1 MDNLFLQYMKD
12 RSGQR
17 KSADVKK
24 KEGGPAIT
32 ISREYGCH
40 GQRIG
45 QLLAERISDE
55 LKNQGVKN
63 EWRMISKEILE
74 RSASE
79 LKLTPALIEDL
90 SDYRQKSFF
99 ENLALFFSQEYYP
112 GDVKIKNT
120 IAKFLH
126 DEAEEGNVVIIGRAG
141 EAITKSIKRSFHVK
155 MEAPLNWRAE
165 VVSKEENL
173 TLSDAK
179 KRCID
184 QDKRRAS
191 FRNYFE
197 KDRPDVDFFDIRIN
211 AMSMSDE
218 EIVNLLFCFA
228 RSRGFIE

>member
-1 MDNLFLQYMKD
+1 MDNLFLQYMKE
-12 RSGQR
+12 RSGQPKNSGSR
-17 KSADVKK
+17 KKN
-24 KEGGPAIT
+24 GGPVVT

-45 QLLAERISDE
+45 QLLAERINVE
-55 LKNQGVKN
+55 LRKEGIRK

-79 LKLTPALIEDL
+79 LKLTSALLEDL

-99 ENLALFFSQEYYP
+99 ENLALFFSSSYYP

-126 DEAEEGNVVIIGRAG
+126 DEAEVGNVVIIGRAG
-141 EAITKSIKRSFHVK
+141 EAITKNIKKALHVK
-155 MEAPLNWRAE
+155 MEAPLDWRAE
-165 VVSKEENL
+165 IVSKDENISI
-173 TLSDAK
+173 SDAK
-179 KRCID
+179 KRCIE

-191 FRNYFE
+191 FRDYFE

-211 AMSMSDE
+211 AMSMTDE

-228 RSRGFIE
+228 RSRNFW